1 MKYEA
6 EKNPLE
12 SQANNLKV
20 NKEEKINKPYEEGK
34 YKASADD
41 LKKEEGEN
49 KEKENISEKEAI
61 DMFIDKAQEISSLF
75 DDTSVITQKIGV
87 KFHHPEWLMVLKT
100 DIDFSQFLSRNFW
113 DTVVLKG
120 SVRVYTNAVDVFL
133 GKVSQVMEVI
143 FIEAHKKEITAD
155 NDSEF
160 KGMVDDLIEN
170 KRQILSKNNEIKKI
184 AKELKGLGEKE

>member
-41 LKKEEGEN
+41 LKKEEVEN

-87 KFHHPEWLMVLKT
+87 KFNHPEWLMVLKT